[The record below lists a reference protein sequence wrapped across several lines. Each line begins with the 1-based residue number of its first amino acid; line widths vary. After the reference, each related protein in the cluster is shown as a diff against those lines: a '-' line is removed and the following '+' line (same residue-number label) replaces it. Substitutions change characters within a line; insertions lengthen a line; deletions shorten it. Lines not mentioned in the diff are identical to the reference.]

1 MAQFAI
7 DGPAGKEKKTDGE
20 SAALASIY
28 AIYATARDDD
38 VDDEDDDD
46 ENDDDDDE
54 DYGIGSCR
62 RTRRH
67 PHSYVRSPAR
77 LRAYSQHVRATAH
90 GGRAYSRG
98 YAAGRVAPRE
108 PVVLSS
114 LTQGRLAI
122 PARSASRITRTLT
135 LVRVVIVRVVEK
147 FLFSV
152 PLIVQNL

>member
-7 DGPAGKEKKTDGE
+7 EGPAGKGKKTDGE

-46 ENDDDDDE
+46 ENDDDDDDE

-77 LRAYSQHVRATAH
+77 LRAYSQPSTCPRD
-90 GGRAYSRG
+90 GSR
-98 YAAGRVAPRE
+98 RP
-108 PVVLSS
+108 
-114 LTQGRLAI
+114 
-122 PARSASRITRTLT
+122 
-135 LVRVVIVRVVEK
+135 
-147 FLFSV
+147 SV
-152 PLIVQNL
+152 